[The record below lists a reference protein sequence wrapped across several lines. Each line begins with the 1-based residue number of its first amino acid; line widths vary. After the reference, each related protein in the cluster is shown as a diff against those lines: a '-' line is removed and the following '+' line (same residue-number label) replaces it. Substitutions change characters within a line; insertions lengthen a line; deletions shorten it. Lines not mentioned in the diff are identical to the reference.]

1 MKFTHPYLLNLLWG
15 MIPLFGIMAYGI
27 LEQKKILS
35 RFAHAGMLSS
45 LIPGFDSH
53 RRWIKAVLMTLAAGC
68 MVVALAGPQWG
79 YKWEK
84 INEKGVDLMIA
95 LDCSKSMLAADIK
108 PDRLER
114 AKREI
119 VDLLHMMKSDRA
131 GLVAFSGK
139 AVLQCPLTLDHEAFH
154 IFLKVLT
161 PGFLPVGGT
170 NISEALITAYD
181 GFEKES
187 DTEKA
192 VILITDGENTEGDAE
207 ETAKMM
213 AKEGIR
219 IFCIGVGGSEGAP
232 IPDEKGGFKKDASGN
247 IVLSRVDE
255 KSLEKLA
262 ALTNGAYVRS
272 VAGDMDLDL
281 IYKDKIRGQ
290 MEGKTLTSGK
300 QKVWENRFQWFLFP
314 GLILLLAEFM
324 LAPGKRALRAFL
336 LIPMLS
342 LALWGF
348 PLGTAQAGIFSS
360 PVGKGIKAYEA
371 KDYGEAKKQFIEAQI
386 ENPEDKRLYYN
397 IGTAAYMNK
406 EYEEAVGLFVKALDA
421 KDAGLRHNARFNLG
435 NTHFQMGHMDEAIK
449 EYEAVLKEFP
459 DDQEAKDNLDL
470 ARRKKQEEK
479 EKSESGGNKDKEK
492 QDQDRDKPK
501 DQENKDPQDGKQG
514 DKDQEKDSG
523 NNQGRDPDEKQDQQ
537 DKGQNQGKPEAPP
550 EPGRE
555 NPQQNEGPGPK
566 AQAGQEQQAG
576 ETLDNMLNRLEDKPG
591 SAMIPFLQ
599 ERTIEKDW

>member
-15 MIPLFGIMAYGI
+15 LIPLFGIMAYGL
-27 LEQKKILS
+27 LERKKILS
-35 RFAHAGMLSS
+35 RVAQAGMFAAI
-45 LIPGFDSH
+45 IPGYDPN
-53 RRWIKAVLMTLAAGC
+53 RRWIKAALITLAAGC

-79 YKWEK
+79 YRWETV
-84 INEKGVDLMIA
+84 NEKGVDLMIA
-95 LDCSKSMLAADIK
+95 LDCSKSMLAGDIQ

-119 VDLLHMMKSDRA
+119 IDLLRMMKSDRA
-131 GLVAFSGK
+131 GLVAFSGR

-170 NISEALITAYD
+170 NLSEALKTAYE

-192 VILITDGENTEGDAE
+192 VILITDGENTQGNAE
-207 ETAKMM
+207 ETAKTM

-232 IPDEKGGFKKDASGN
+232 IPDENGGFKKDGSGN

-255 KSLEKLA
+255 KGLEKLA

-281 IYKDKIRGQ
+281 IYRDKIRGE
-290 MEGKTLTSGK
+290 MEKKTLTSGK

-314 GLILLLAEFM
+314 GLILLLAEAM
-324 LAPGKRALRAFL
+324 LAPGRRSLSTIL
-336 LIPMLS
+336 LIPA
-342 LALWGF
+342 LALWGL
-348 PLGTAQAGIFSS
+348 PPGTAKAGIFSS
-360 PVGKGIKAYEA
+360 SVGKGITAYEA
-371 KDYGEAKKQFIEAQI
+371 KDYTEAKKQFIEAQI
-386 ENPEDKRLYYN
+386 ENPDDKRLYYN

-406 EYEEAVGLFVKALDA
+406 EYEEALGLFVRALDV
-421 KDAGLRHNARFNLG
+421 KDPALRHNARFNLG
-435 NTHFQMGHMDEAIK
+435 NTHFQMGNMDEAIK

-459 DDQEAKDNLDL
+459 DDREARENLEL
-470 ARRKKQEEK
+470 ARQKKQEEK
-479 EKSESGGNKDKEK
+479 EKQDQNKDSEN
-492 QDQDRDKPK
+492 QDQDKDKPK
-501 DQENKDPQDGKQG
+501 DQENKDPQEEKQG
-514 DKDQEKDSG
+514 DKDQG
-523 NNQGRDPDEKQDQQ
+523 NDPDKRQGQQ
-537 DKGQNQGKPEAPP
+537 DRGQHQGKPSTPP

-555 NPQQNEGPGPK
+555 NPQHNEGPEP
-566 AQAGQEQQAG
+566 QAGQEQQAG
-576 ETLDNMLNRLEDKPG
+576 ESLDNMLNRLEDKPG

-599 ERTIEKDW
+599 ENRIEKDW

>member
-1 MKFTHPYLLNLLWG
+1 MKFTHPYLLNLLWAL
-15 MIPLFGIMAYGI
+15 IPLFGIMAYGI
-27 LEQKKILS
+27 LERKKILS
-35 RFAHAGMLSS
+35 RFAEAGMFSS
-45 LIPGFDSH
+45 IIPGYDPS
-53 RRWIKAVLMTLAAGC
+53 RQWIKAALTTLAAGC
-68 MVVALAGPQWG
+68 LVVSLAGPQWG
-79 YKWEK
+79 YRWETV
-84 INEKGVDLMIA
+84 NEKGVDLMIA
-95 LDCSKSMLAADIK
+95 LDCSKSMLAGDIQ

-131 GLVAFSGK
+131 GLVAFSGI
-139 AVLQCPLTLDHEAFH
+139 ALLQCPLTLDHEAFH
-154 IFLKVLT
+154 IFLKALT

-170 NISEALITAYD
+170 NISEALKTAYD

-207 ETAKMM
+207 ETAKTM

-232 IPDEKGGFKKDASGN
+232 IPDDNGGFKKDASGN

-255 KSLEKLA
+255 KGLEKLA

-281 IYKDKIRGQ
+281 IYRDKIRGQ

-314 GLILLLAEFM
+314 GLILLLAEAM
-324 LAPGKRALRAFL
+324 LPPGKRAPKNFL
-336 LIPMLS
+336 LIFMVGFILS
-342 LALWGF
+342 GF

-360 PVGKGIKAYEA
+360 SVGKGITAYEA
-371 KDYGEAKKQFIEAQI
+371 KDYTEAKKQFIEAQI
-386 ENPEDKRLYYN
+386 ENPDDKRLYYN

-406 EYEEAVGLFVKALDA
+406 EYEEALGLFAKALDA

-435 NTHFQMGHMDEAIK
+435 NTHFQMGNMDEAIK
-449 EYEAVLKEFP
+449 EYETVLKEFP
-459 DDQEAKDNLDL
+459 DDQEAKENLEL
-470 ARRKKQEEK
+470 ARQKKQEEK
-479 EKSESGGNKDKEK
+479 SESGENKDKEK
-492 QDQDRDKPK
+492 QDQ
-501 DQENKDPQDGKQG
+501 ENKAPQDENEKQG
-514 DKDQEKDSG
+514 DKDQKNDSG
-523 NNQGRDPDEKQDQQ
+523 KDQGREPDKRQNQQ
-537 DKGQNQGKPEAPP
+537 DRGQHQGKPSTPP
-550 EPGRE
+550 EPGGE
-555 NPQQNEGPGPK
+555 KPQHHEGPAP
-566 AQAGQEQQAG
+566 QAGQEQQAG
-576 ETLDNMLNRLEDKPG
+576 ESLDNMLNRLEDKPG

-599 ERTIEKDW
+599 ENRIEKDW

>member
-1 MKFTHPYLLNLLWG
+1 MKFTHPYLLNLLWLL
-15 MIPLFGIMAYGI
+15 IPFFGIMAYGN
-27 LEQKKILS
+27 LERKKILS
-35 RFAHAGMLSS
+35 RFAEAGMFTAI
-45 LIPGFDSH
+45 IPGDDPK
-53 RRWIKAVLMTLAAGC
+53 RRWIKAALITLAAGC

-79 YKWEK
+79 YRWETV
-84 INEKGVDLMIA
+84 NEKGVDLMIA
-95 LDCSKSMLAADIK
+95 LDCSKSMLAGDIQ

-119 VDLLHMMKSDRA
+119 IDLLRMMKSDRA
-131 GLVAFSGK
+131 GLVAFSGR
-139 AVLQCPLTLDHEAFH
+139 AVLQCPLTLDHEVFH

-170 NISEALITAYD
+170 NLSEALKTAYD

-192 VILITDGENTEGDAE
+192 VILITDGENTQGDAE
-207 ETAKMM
+207 ETAKTM

-232 IPDEKGGFKKDASGN
+232 IPDENGGFKKDGSGN

-255 KSLEKLA
+255 KGLEKLA

-281 IYKDKIRGQ
+281 IYRDKIRGE

-314 GLILLLAEFM
+314 GLILLLAEAM
-324 LAPGKRALRAFL
+324 LPPGKRAPKNFL
-336 LIPMLS
+336 LIFMVGFILS
-342 LALWGF
+342 GF

-360 PVGKGIKAYEA
+360 SVGKGITAYEA
-371 KDYGEAKKQFIEAQI
+371 KDYTEAKKQFIEAQI
-386 ENPEDKRLYYN
+386 ENPDDKRLYYN

-406 EYEEAVGLFVKALDA
+406 EYEEALGLFARALDA
-421 KDAGLRHNARFNLG
+421 EDAGLRHNARFNLG
-435 NTHFQMGHMDEAIK
+435 NTHFQMGNMDEAIK

-459 DDQEAKDNLDL
+459 DDREARENLEL
-470 ARRKKQEEK
+470 ARQKKQEEK
-479 EKSESGGNKDKEK
+479 QDQNKDSEN
-492 QDQDRDKPK
+492 QDQDKDKPK
-501 DQENKDPQDGKQG
+501 DQEHKAPQDKKQG
-514 DKDQEKDSG
+514 DKDQEKNPGKD
-523 NNQGRDPDEKQDQQ
+523 QGSDPDKRQDQQ
-537 DKGQNQGKPEAPP
+537 DRGQDQGKPENPP

-555 NPQQNEGPGPK
+555 NPQHNEGPKPQ
-566 AQAGQEQQAG
+566 AQAGQEQKAL
-576 ETLDNMLNRLEDKPG
+576 ESLDNMLNRLEDKPG

-599 ERTIEKDW
+599 ENRIEKDW

>member
-1 MKFTHPYLLNLLWG
+1 MKFTHPYLLNLLWVL
-15 MIPLFGIMAYGI
+15 IPFFGIMAYGI
-27 LEQKKILS
+27 LERKKILS
-35 RFAHAGMLSS
+35 RFAEAGMFAAI
-45 LIPGFDSH
+45 IPGYDPH
-53 RRWIKAVLMTLAAGC
+53 RRWIKATLITLAAGC

-79 YKWEK
+79 YRWETV
-84 INEKGVDLMIA
+84 NEKGVDLMIA
-95 LDCSKSMLAADIK
+95 LDCSKSMLAGDIQ

-119 VDLLHMMKSDRA
+119 IDLLRMMKSDRA
-131 GLVAFSGK
+131 GLVAFSGR
-139 AVLQCPLTLDHEAFH
+139 ALLQCPLTLDHEAFH
-154 IFLKVLT
+154 MFLKVLT

-170 NISEALITAYD
+170 NVSNALITAYE

-192 VILITDGENTEGDAE
+192 VILITDGENTQGDAE
-207 ETAKMM
+207 EMAKTM

-232 IPDEKGGFKKDASGN
+232 IPDENGGFKKDGSGN

-255 KSLEKLA
+255 KGLEELA

-314 GLILLLAEFM
+314 SLILLLAEFM
-324 LAPGKRALRAFL
+324 LPPGRRFL
-336 LIPMLS
+336 NATLIIPVLG
-342 LALWGF
+342 LALWGL
-348 PLGTAQAGIFSS
+348 PPGTAQAGIFSS
-360 PVGKGIKAYEA
+360 SVGKGITAYEA
-371 KDYGEAKKQFIEAQI
+371 KDYTEAKKQFIEAQI
-386 ENPEDKRLYYN
+386 ENPDDKRLYYN

-406 EYEEAVGLFVKALDA
+406 EYEEALGLFARALDA
-421 KDAGLRHNARFNLG
+421 EDAGLRHNARFNLG
-435 NTHFQMGHMDEAIK
+435 NTHFQMGDMDGAIK

-459 DDQEAKDNLDL
+459 DDREARENLEL
-470 ARRKKQEEK
+470 ARQKKQE
-479 EKSESGGNKDKEK
+479 DK
-492 QDQDRDKPK
+492 
-501 DQENKDPQDGKQG
+501 
-514 DKDQEKDSG
+514 
-523 NNQGRDPDEKQDQQ
+523 EKQDQQ
-537 DKGQNQGKPEAPP
+537 DKGQHQGKPETPP

-555 NPQQNEGPGPK
+555 NPQHNEGPEP
-566 AQAGQEQQAG
+566 QARGGQEQQAG
-576 ETLDNMLNRLEDKPG
+576 ESLDNMLNRLEDKPG

-599 ERTIEKDW
+599 ENRIEKDW

>member
-1 MKFTHPYLLNLLWG
+1 MKFTHPYLLNLLWAL
-15 MIPLFGIMAYGI
+15 IPFFGIMAYGI
-27 LEQKKILS
+27 LERKKILS
-35 RFAHAGMLSS
+35 RFAEAGMWAA
-45 LIPGFDSH
+45 IVPGYDPR
-53 RRWIKAVLMTLAAGC
+53 RRWIKAALINLAAGC

-79 YKWEK
+79 YKWETV
-84 INEKGVDLMIA
+84 NEKGVDLMIA
-95 LDCSKSMLAADIK
+95 LDCSKSMLAADIQ

-119 VDLLHMMKSDRA
+119 VDLLRMMKSDRA
-131 GLVAFSGK
+131 GLVAFSGR

-170 NISEALITAYD
+170 NVSNALITAYD

-192 VILITDGENTEGDAE
+192 VILITDGENTQGDAE
-207 ETAKMM
+207 ETAKIM

-232 IPDEKGGFKKDASGN
+232 IPDENGGFKKDGSGN

-255 KSLEKLA
+255 KGLEKLA

-281 IYKDKIRGQ
+281 IYRDKIRGQ

-314 GLILLLAEFM
+314 GLILLLAEAM
-324 LAPGKRALRAFL
+324 LPPGRRSLNATL
-336 LIPMLS
+336 LIPALG
-342 LALWGF
+342 LALWGLS
-348 PLGTAQAGIFSS
+348 LGTAQAGIFSS
-360 PVGKGIKAYEA
+360 FVGKGITAYEA
-371 KDYGEAKKQFIEAQI
+371 KDYTEAKKQFIEAQI
-386 ENPEDKRLYYN
+386 ENPDDKRLYYN

-406 EYEEAVGLFVKALDA
+406 EYEEALGLFAKALDA
-421 KDAGLRHNARFNLG
+421 EDAGLRHNARFNLG
-435 NTHFQMGHMDEAIK
+435 NTHFQMGNMDEAIK

-459 DDQEAKDNLDL
+459 DDREARENLEL
-470 ARRKKQEEK
+470 ARQKKQEEK
-479 EKSESGGNKDKEK
+479 QDQNKDSEN
-492 QDQDRDKPK
+492 QDQDKDKPK
-501 DQENKDPQDGKQG
+501 DQENKAPQDEKQG
-514 DKDQEKDSG
+514 DKDQKNDSG
-523 NNQGRDPDEKQDQQ
+523 KDQGSDPDKRQDQQ
-537 DKGQNQGKPEAPP
+537 DRGQDQGKPETPP

-555 NPQQNEGPGPK
+555 NPQYNEGPEL
-566 AQAGQEQQAG
+566 QTGQEQQAG
-576 ETLDNMLNRLEDKPG
+576 ESLDNMLNRLEDKPG

-599 ERTIEKDW
+599 ESTIEKDW

>member
-1 MKFTHPYLLNLLWG
+1 MKFMHPYLLNLLWG

-27 LEQKKILS
+27 LKRKKILS
-35 RFAHAGMLSS
+35 RFAHSGMFASI
-45 LIPGFDSH
+45 IPGYDPS
-53 RRWIKAVLMTLAAGC
+53 RQWIKAVFITLAAGC

-79 YKWEK
+79 YRWETV
-84 INEKGVDLMIA
+84 NEKGVDLIIA
-95 LDCSKSMLAADIK
+95 LDCSKSMLAADIE

-119 VDLLHMMKSDRA
+119 VDLLRMMKSDRA
-131 GLVAFSGK
+131 GLVAFSGR

-170 NISEALITAYD
+170 NLSEALKTAYD

-192 VILITDGENTEGDAE
+192 VILITDGENTGGDAE

-232 IPDEKGGFKKDASGN
+232 IPDDNGGFKKDASGN
-247 IVLSRVDE
+247 IILSKLDE
-255 KSLEKLA
+255 KGLEKLA
-262 ALTNGAYVRS
+262 ALANGAYVRS

-290 MEGKTLTSGK
+290 MEKKTLTSGK

-324 LAPGKRALRAFL
+324 PAPGKRALKRV
-336 LIPMLS
+336 LS
-342 LALWGF
+342 VLMTGF
-348 PLGTAQAGIFSS
+348 VLSGIPLGTAQAGIFFSS
-360 PVGKGIKAYEA
+360 VGKGITAYEA
-371 KDYGEAKKQFIEAQI
+371 KDYTEAKKQFIEAQI
-386 ENPEDKRLYYN
+386 ENPDDKRLYYN

-406 EYEEAVGLFVKALDA
+406 EYKEAFSLFVRALDA
-421 KDAGLRHNARFNLG
+421 EDPGLRHNARFNLG
-435 NTHFQMGHMDEAIK
+435 NTHFQMGNMDEAIK
-449 EYEAVLKEFP
+449 EYETVLKEFP
-459 DDQEAKDNLDL
+459 DDQEARENLEL
-470 ARRKKQEEK
+470 ARQKNQEDQKKQDEK
-479 EKSESGGNKDKEK
+479 EKQETKGKSESGDNQDKEK
-492 QDQDRDKPK
+492 QDQDKDNSK
-501 DQENKDPQDGKQG
+501 DQENKNSH
-514 DKDQEKDSG
+514 DQEKKDPQGMENKAPQDETPGNKDQKKDSG
-523 NNQGRDPDEKQDQQ
+523 GNQAGDPDEKQ
-537 DKGQNQGKPEAPP
+537 G
-550 EPGRE
+550 
-555 NPQQNEGPGPK
+555 
-566 AQAGQEQQAG
+566 QQAV
-576 ETLDNMLNRLEDKPG
+576 ENLDNMLNRLEDKPG

-599 ERTIEKDW
+599 ERAIEKDW

>member
-15 MIPLFGIMAYGI
+15 LIPLFGIMAYGI
-27 LEQKKILS
+27 LERKKILS
-35 RFAHAGMLSS
+35 RFAEAGMFSS
-45 LIPGFDSH
+45 LIPGYDPR
-53 RRWIKAVLMTLAAGC
+53 RRWIKAVFITSAAGC
-68 MVVALAGPQWG
+68 AVAALAGPQWG

-119 VDLLHMMKSDRA
+119 IDLLGMMKSDRA

-170 NISEALITAYD
+170 NLSEALKTAYD

-192 VILITDGENTEGDAE
+192 VILITDGENTQGDAE
-207 ETAKMM
+207 ETAKTM

-232 IPDEKGGFKKDASGN
+232 IPDDNGGFKKDASGN
-247 IVLSRVDE
+247 IILSKVDE
-255 KSLEKLA
+255 KGLEKLA

-290 MEGKTLTSGK
+290 MEGKTLASGK

-314 GLILLLAEFM
+314 GLILLLAESI
-324 LAPGKRALRAFL
+324 LRPGRRSLRGFL
-336 LIPMLS
+336 LIPTLG
-342 LALWGF
+342 LALWG
-348 PLGTAQAGIFSS
+348 LSLDAAQAGILSS
-360 PVGKGIKAYEA
+360 PVGEGIRAYET
-371 KDYGEAKKQFIEAQI
+371 KNYEEAKKQFTEALL
-386 ENPEDKRLYYN
+386 ENPEDERLYYN

-406 EYEEAVGLFVKALDA
+406 EYEEALGQFVKALDA
-421 KDAGLRHNARFNLG
+421 EDPALRHNARFNLG
-435 NTHFQMGHMDEAIK
+435 NTHFQMGDMDGAIK
-449 EYEAVLKEFP
+449 AYEAVLKEFP
-459 DDQEAKDNLDL
+459 DDQEARENLEL
-470 ARRKKQEEK
+470 ARQKKQEDQKKQEEK
-479 EKSESGGNKDKEK
+479 EKQEEQKKQESGENQDKGK
-492 QDQDRDKPK
+492 KDRDKENKK
-501 DQENKDPQDGKQG
+501 DQENKDR
-514 DKDQEKDSG
+514 QEGSEG
-523 NNQGRDPDEKQDQQ
+523 QDQ
-537 DKGQNQGKPEAPP
+537 DSPEPAPP
-550 EPGRE
+550 EPRAGTPR
-555 NPQQNEGPGPK
+555 QNEEKDSKVPSDR
-566 AQAGQEQQAG
+566 EQQAG

-599 ERTIEKDW
+599 EYTIEKDW

>member
-1 MKFTHPYLLNLLWG
+1 MKFTHPYLLNLLWAL
-15 MIPLFGIMAYGI
+15 IPFFGIMAYGI
-27 LEQKKILS
+27 LERKKILS
-35 RFAHAGMLSS
+35 RFAHAGMWAA
-45 LIPGFDSH
+45 IVPGYDPG
-53 RRWIKAVLMTLAAGC
+53 RRWIKTALITLAAGC

-79 YKWEK
+79 YRWETV
-84 INEKGVDLMIA
+84 NEKGVDLMIA
-95 LDCSKSMLAADIK
+95 LDCSKSMLAGDIQ

-119 VDLLHMMKSDRA
+119 IDLLRMMKSDRA
-131 GLVAFSGK
+131 GLVAFSGR

-154 IFLKVLT
+154 IFLKALT

-170 NISEALITAYD
+170 NLSEALKTAYD

-207 ETAKMM
+207 DVAKTL

-232 IPDEKGGFKKDASGN
+232 IPDENGGFKKDASGN

-255 KSLEKLA
+255 KGLEKLA

-281 IYKDKIRGQ
+281 IYRDKIRGE

-314 GLILLLAEFM
+314 GLVLLLAEAM
-324 LAPGKRALRAFL
+324 LPAGRRSLSAIL
-336 LIPMLS
+336 LIS
-342 LALWGF
+342 ALAFWGL

-360 PVGKGIKAYEA
+360 SVGKGITAYEA
-371 KDYGEAKKQFIEAQI
+371 KDYTEAKKQFIEAQI
-386 ENPEDKRLYYN
+386 ENPDDKRLYYN

-406 EYEEAVGLFVKALDA
+406 EYEEALGLFAKALDA
-421 KDAGLRHNARFNLG
+421 EDAGLRHNARFNLG
-435 NTHFQMGHMDEAIK
+435 NTHFQMGNMDEAIK

-459 DDQEAKDNLDL
+459 DDQEARENLEL
-470 ARRKKQEEK
+470 ARQKKQEEK
-479 EKSESGGNKDKEK
+479 EKQDQNKDSEN
-492 QDQDRDKPK
+492 QDQDKDKPK
-501 DQENKDPQDGKQG
+501 DQENKSPQDEKQG
-514 DKDQEKDSG
+514 DKDQKNDSG
-523 NNQGRDPDEKQDQQ
+523 TDQGSDPDKRQD
-537 DKGQNQGKPEAPP
+537 
-550 EPGRE
+550 
-555 NPQQNEGPGPK
+555 
-566 AQAGQEQQAG
+566 QQAG
-576 ETLDNMLNRLEDKPG
+576 ESLDNMLNRLEDKPG

-599 ERTIEKDW
+599 EGTIEKDW